1 MVDEKKLVES
11 LRRGDAKAINAIFEN
26 YYQKLC
32 FYAETI
38 LRDQF
43 DAEEVVEQLFIQL
56 WINSRNILITT
67 SLKNYLYRSV
77 HNNCLKYIEK
87 HRTERKA
94 YEHYVF
100 HDPELLSPIDGDYAL
115 SNLLVQELEHKA
127 SQIMESLPEQCKNIY
142 YLSRYHGLSYPEIA
156 NKLGVTVGTVKTQM
170 SRAFQKFRDG
180 LKDYLPF
187 LVFIFLN

>member
-1 MVDEKKLVES
+1 M
-11 LRRGDAKAINAIFEN
+11 
-26 YYQKLC
+26 
-32 FYAETI
+32 
-38 LRDQF
+38 
-43 DAEEVVEQLFIQL
+43 
-56 WINSRNILITT
+56 
-67 SLKNYLYRSV
+67 YRSV
-77 HNNCLKYIEK
+77 HNNCIKYIEK

-115 SNLLVQELEHKA
+115 SNLLVKELEHKA
-127 SQIMESLPEQCKNIY
+127 GQIMESLPEQCKKIY
-142 YLSRYHGLSYPEIA
+142 FLSRHQGLSYPEIA

-170 SRAFQKFRDG
+170 SRAFQKFREG